1 MFKKIRQIESWER
14 YSKYDNVL
22 MFCIYIFNEYDLK
35 NTYYSISTRILIQN
49 IIHVNNMKYKNLRN
63 HNEPY
68 FTMLCN
74 KYYYY

>member
-1 MFKKIRQIESWER
+1 
-14 YSKYDNVL
+14 